1 MRPTREM
8 PPATNRG
15 HSKKSE
21 PTTPNLTPNDDFDFD
36 QQVVAQVDKGLWEA
50 IFAGDFRL
58 AVPCSRCGRWLTA
71 GPSKRARCGAHCAAK
86 AGENK

>member
-1 MRPTREM
+1 MTKRESRP
-8 PPATNRG
+8 AGNQAA
-15 HSKKSE
+15 SKIHGSGCTE
-21 PTTPNLTPNDDFDFD
+21 STSNSDFDFD

-50 IFAGDFRL
+50 IYAGDFRL